1 MASYVRDRDLEH
13 LTADND
19 PTAADARDVSTP
31 PPPPPPGSR
40 SSSISPQKKRRIQDS
55 TNAKEN
61 ESLLKRM
68 GGPSAAKAGLGKDQ
82 EEVRVCSIASQHP
95 KPSHPPNLVT
105 DQQNHL

>member
-13 LTADND
+13 LTAEND
-19 PTAADARDVSTP
+19 PTAAGGRDVNT
-31 PPPPPPGSR
+31 PPPPGSR
-40 SSSISPQKKRRIQDS
+40 PSSISPHKKRRVQDS

-82 EEVRVCSIASQHP
+82 EEVGAPSIAFATSQAF
-95 KPSHPPNLVT
+95 
-105 DQQNHL
+105 